1 MSSRTPALRARM
13 HALTSKPR
21 GVSLSALAD
30 AVPPPVLP
38 FIGMATVQFG
48 AALGKSLFVSLSPAG
63 VVFLRV
69 GSAAVI
75 LLVAWR
81 PRVFGYSR
89 RQYTTALLFG
99 LVLAAMNL
107 SFYES
112 IDRLPLGIAVALEF
126 TGPLGVAVAGSR
138 RWLDALWVLL
148 AAAGIILLAPWTG
161 SQLDPLG
168 ILFAFVAGALWAAY
182 ILLSARTGQ
191 VFTGATG
198 LTLSMVVAAL
208 ALVPFGVLSGGSRL
222 LDPHILLLGVAIG
235 ILSSVI
241 PYSLELEALRRL
253 PPSVFGILMSME
265 PAIAALVGFLTLGEA
280 LDARALTAIALV
292 TVASLGA
299 TRKQK
304 TIEIEP

>member
-1 MSSRTPALRARM
+1 
-13 HALTSKPR
+13 
-21 GVSLSALAD
+21 
-30 AVPPPVLP
+30 
-38 FIGMATVQFG
+38 MATVQFG

-69 GSAAVI
+69 SSAAVI
-75 LLVAWR
+75 LLIAWR
-81 PRVFGYSR
+81 PRLHGYSR
-89 RQYTTALLFG
+89 RQYITALLFG

-126 TGPLGVAVAGSR
+126 AGPLGVAVSGSR

-168 ILFAFVAGALWAAY
+168 ILFALVAGALWAAY

-191 VFTGATG
+191 AFSGATG
-198 LTLSMVVAAL
+198 LVLSMAVAAV
-208 ALVPFGVLSGGSRL
+208 ALIPIGVLSGGSRL
-222 LDPHILLLGVAIG
+222 LDPHILLIGVAIG

-253 PPSVFGILMSME
+253 PTRVFGILMSME
-265 PAIAALVGFLTLGEA
+265 PAIAALAGFLALGEA

-304 TIEIEP
+304 TIEP